1 MNFLKRAVKYCARQK
16 LRSLVLFFT
25 FTLLSTTVLIAY
37 SSERAV
43 QQGTKQIKE
52 TVGASVRMELDTN
65 NQNNFGAAED
75 FGNGASGYT
84 YQGDFITE
92 KIIDA
97 ISKLPGVVSYN
108 AKSSEGYWGI
118 PKDFEIF
125 PAMVNAPDLA
135 TPYPAVLDS
144 SLDIKFLNG
153 TYKLEEGRHIQP
165 EDSYVALIPKELAD
179 KNSLSVGDKITFQD
193 SVEEAGTS
201 TFEIIGLF
209 GGTEGTTKQAITP
222 DGIPANCGYID
233 INSLDRIY
241 GLTGYDYLDIYTHS
255 PEEARELME
264 TIKNLPEVKGKTFV
278 FNLNTE
284 DFDMVSTP
292 LSSFGSMVD
301 TAVWTITVIGT
312 LIIVLFLALWTRSRK
327 KEIAI
332 LLAVGRSKAEIVGQF
347 LTENILI
354 AILSML
360 ASIALSFGL
369 ANQIGSF
376 IISKAGEDIANLNIQ
391 IATSDMIKV
400 FGTGF
405 ILICLAVVIASYTVI
420 RLQPKDILTKNG
432 IGGIYI

>member
-233 INSLDRIY
+233 INSLDKIY

-264 TIKNLPEVKGKTFV
+264 TIKNLPEVKGKTFI

-420 RLQPKDILTKNG
+420 RLQPKDILTKME
-432 IGGIYI
+432 

>member
-1 MNFLKRAVKYCARQK
+1 MNFFKRAVKYCARQK

-179 KNSLSVGDKITFQD
+179 KNSLSVGDKTTFQD
-193 SVEEAGTS
+193 SVEEADTS

-233 INSLDRIY
+233 INSLDKIY

-255 PEEARELME
+255 PEEAKELME
-264 TIKNLPEVKGKTFV
+264 TIKNLLEVKGKTFV

-312 LIIVLFLALWTRSRK
+312 LIIVLFLVLWTRSRK

-376 IISKAGEDIANLNIQ
+376 IIGKAGEDIANLNIQ

-420 RLQPKDILTKNG
+420 RLQPKDILTKME
-432 IGGIYI
+432 

>member
-233 INSLDRIY
+233 INSLDKIY

-255 PEEARELME
+255 PEEAKELME
-264 TIKNLPEVKGKTFV
+264 TIKNLPEMKGKTFV

-284 DFDMVSTP
+284 DFDMVSAP

-312 LIIVLFLALWTRSRK
+312 LMIVLFLVLWTRSRK

-332 LLAVGRSKAEIVGQF
+332 LLAIGRSKAEIVGQF
-347 LTENILI
+347 LTENLLV
-354 AILSML
+354 ALLSMF
-360 ASIALSFGL
+360 ASMALSFGL
-369 ANQIGSF
+369 GKQAGAF
-376 IISKAGEDIANLNIQ
+376 LISRAGEEISNLSIHIAAL
-391 IATSDMIKV
+391 DMLKV
-400 FGTGF
+400 FGVGF
-405 ILICLAVVIASYTVI
+405 VLICLAVIAASYTVI
-420 RLQPKDILTKNG
+420 RLQPKDILTKME
-432 IGGIYI
+432 

>member
-1 MNFLKRAVKYCARQK
+1 MNFFKRAVKYCARQK
-16 LRSLVLFFT
+16 LRSLVLFFN

-193 SVEEAGTS
+193 SVEEADTS

-233 INSLDRIY
+233 INSLDKIY

-255 PEEARELME
+255 PEEAKELME
-264 TIKNLPEVKGKTFV
+264 TIKNLPEVKGKTFI

-376 IISKAGEDIANLNIQ
+376 IIGKAGEDIANLNIQ

-420 RLQPKDILTKNG
+420 RLQPKDILTKME
-432 IGGIYI
+432 

>member
-193 SVEEAGTS
+193 GVEEAGTS

-233 INSLDRIY
+233 INSLDKIY

-264 TIKNLPEVKGKTFV
+264 TIKNLPEVKGKTFI

-312 LIIVLFLALWTRSRK
+312 LMIVLFLVLWTRSRK

-332 LLAVGRSKAEIVGQF
+332 LLAIGRSKAEIVGQF
-347 LTENILI
+347 LTENLLV
-354 AILSML
+354 ALLSMF
-360 ASIALSFGL
+360 ASMALSFGL
-369 ANQIGSF
+369 GKQAGAF
-376 IISKAGEDIANLNIQ
+376 LISRAGEEISNLSIHIAAL
-391 IATSDMIKV
+391 DMLKV
-400 FGTGF
+400 FGVGF
-405 ILICLAVVIASYTVI
+405 VLICLAVIAASYTVI
-420 RLQPKDILTKNG
+420 RLQPKDILTKME
-432 IGGIYI
+432 

>member
-1 MNFLKRAVKYCARQK
+1 MNLLKRAVKYCARQK

-193 SVEEAGTS
+193 GVEEAGTS

-233 INSLDRIY
+233 INSLDKIY

-332 LLAVGRSKAEIVGQF
+332 LLAVGRSKAEIVEQF

-376 IISKAGEDIANLNIQ
+376 IIGKAGEDIANLNIQ

-420 RLQPKDILTKNG
+420 RLQPKDILTKCELP
-432 IGGIYI
+432 

>member
-193 SVEEAGTS
+193 GVEEAGTS

-332 LLAVGRSKAEIVGQF
+332 LLAVGRSKAEIVEQF

-420 RLQPKDILTKNG
+420 RLQPKDILTKME
-432 IGGIYI
+432 

>member
-193 SVEEAGTS
+193 GVEEAGTS

-255 PEEARELME
+255 PEEAKELME

-376 IISKAGEDIANLNIQ
+376 IIGKAGEDIANLNIQ

-420 RLQPKDILTKNG
+420 RLQPKDILTKME
-432 IGGIYI
+432 

>member
-264 TIKNLPEVKGKTFV
+264 TIKNLPEVKGKTFI

-312 LIIVLFLALWTRSRK
+312 LMIVLFLVLWTRSRK

-332 LLAVGRSKAEIVGQF
+332 LLAIGRSKAEIVGQF
-347 LTENILI
+347 LTENLLV
-354 AILSML
+354 ALLSMF
-360 ASIALSFGL
+360 ASMALSFGL
-369 ANQIGSF
+369 GKQAGAF
-376 IISKAGEDIANLNIQ
+376 LISRAGEEISNLSIHIAAL
-391 IATSDMIKV
+391 DMLKV
-400 FGTGF
+400 FGVGF
-405 ILICLAVVIASYTVI
+405 VLICLAVIAASYTVI
-420 RLQPKDILTKNG
+420 RLQPKDILTKME
-432 IGGIYI
+432 

>member
-193 SVEEAGTS
+193 GVEEAGTS

-233 INSLDRIY
+233 INSLDKIY

-332 LLAVGRSKAEIVGQF
+332 LLAVGRSKAEIVEQF

-376 IISKAGEDIANLNIQ
+376 IIGKAGEDIANLNIQ

-420 RLQPKDILTKNG
+420 RLQPKDILTKME
-432 IGGIYI
+432 

>member
-118 PKDFEIF
+118 PKNFEIF

-193 SVEEAGTS
+193 GVEEAGTS

-233 INSLDRIY
+233 INSLDKIY

-255 PEEARELME
+255 PEEAKELME
-264 TIKNLPEVKGKTFV
+264 TIKNLPEVKGKTFI

-312 LIIVLFLALWTRSRK
+312 LIIVLFLVLWTRSRK

-420 RLQPKDILTKNG
+420 RLQPKDILTKME
-432 IGGIYI
+432 

>member
-233 INSLDRIY
+233 INSLDKIY

-255 PEEARELME
+255 PEEAKELME
-264 TIKNLPEVKGKTFV
+264 TIKNLPEVKGKTFI

-292 LSSFGSMVD
+292 LSSFRSMVD

-312 LIIVLFLALWTRSRK
+312 LIIILFLVLWTRSRK

-420 RLQPKDILTKNG
+420 CLQPKDILTKME
-432 IGGIYI
+432 

>member
-92 KIIDA
+92 KIIAA

-118 PKDFEIF
+118 PKNFEIF

-193 SVEEAGTS
+193 GVEEAGTS

-233 INSLDRIY
+233 INSLDKIY

-255 PEEARELME
+255 PEEAKELME
-264 TIKNLPEVKGKTFV
+264 TIKNLPEVKGKTFI

-312 LIIVLFLALWTRSRK
+312 LIIVLFLVLWTRSRK

-376 IISKAGEDIANLNIQ
+376 IIGKAGEDIANLNIQ

-420 RLQPKDILTKNG
+420 RLQPKDILTKME
-432 IGGIYI
+432 

>member
-1 MNFLKRAVKYCARQK
+1 MNFLKRAIKYCTRQK
-16 LRSLVLFFT
+16 LRSLLLFLT
-25 FTLLSTTVLIAY
+25 FTALSTTVLIAY

-52 TVGASVRMELDTN
+52 TVGASVRMEIDTN

-92 KIIDA
+92 KIIA
-97 ISKLPGVVSYN
+97 SISKLPDVVSYN

-153 TYKLEEGRHIQP
+153 TYKLEEGRHIKP
-165 EDSYVALIPKELAD
+165 EDSYVALLPKELAD
-179 KNSLSVGDKITFQD
+179 KNNLSVGDKITFQD
-193 SVEEAGTS
+193 GVDEAGTS

-233 INSLDRIY
+233 INSLDKIY

-255 PEEARELME
+255 PEEAKGLME

-284 DFDMVSTP
+284 DFDMVSAP

-312 LIIVLFLALWTRSRK
+312 LMIVLFLVLWTRSRK

-332 LLAVGRSKAEIVGQF
+332 LLAIGRSKAEIVGQF
-347 LTENILI
+347 LTENLLV
-354 AILSML
+354 ALLSMF
-360 ASIALSFGL
+360 ASMALSFGL
-369 ANQIGSF
+369 GKQAGAF
-376 IISKAGEDIANLNIQ
+376 LISRAGEEISNLSIHIAAL
-391 IATSDMIKV
+391 DMLKV
-400 FGTGF
+400 FGVGF
-405 ILICLAVVIASYTVI
+405 VLICLAVIAASYTVI
-420 RLQPKDILTKNG
+420 RLQPKDILTKME
-432 IGGIYI
+432 

>member
-16 LRSLVLFFT
+16 LRSLVLFFN

-75 FGNGASGYT
+75 FGNGVSGYT

-193 SVEEAGTS
+193 GVEEAGTS

-233 INSLDRIY
+233 INSLDKIY

-255 PEEARELME
+255 PEEAKELME
-264 TIKNLPEVKGKTFV
+264 TIKNLPEVKGKTFI
-278 FNLNTE
+278 FNLNTQ
-284 DFDMVSTP
+284 DCDMVSTP

-312 LIIVLFLALWTRSRK
+312 LIIVLFLVLWTRSRK

-376 IISKAGEDIANLNIQ
+376 IIGKAGEDIANLNIQ

-420 RLQPKDILTKNG
+420 RLQPKDILTKME
-432 IGGIYI
+432 

>member
-1 MNFLKRAVKYCARQK
+1 MNFLKRAIKYCTRQK
-16 LRSLVLFFT
+16 LRSLLLFLT
-25 FTLLSTTVLIAY
+25 FTALSTIVLIAY

-52 TVGASVRMELDTN
+52 TVGASVRMEIDTN

-92 KIIDA
+92 KIIA
-97 ISKLPGVVSYN
+97 SVSKLPDVVSYN

-153 TYKLEEGRHIQP
+153 TYKLEEGRHIKP
-165 EDSYVALIPKELAD
+165 EDSYVALLPKELAD
-179 KNSLSVGDKITFQD
+179 KNNLSVGDKITFQD
-193 SVEEAGTS
+193 GVDEAGTS

-233 INSLDRIY
+233 INSLDKIY

-255 PEEARELME
+255 PEEAKELME
-264 TIKNLPEVKGKTFV
+264 TIRNLPEVKGKTFV

-284 DFDMVSTP
+284 DFDMVSAP

-312 LIIVLFLALWTRSRK
+312 LMIVLFLVLWTRSRK

-332 LLAVGRSKAEIVGQF
+332 LLAIGRSKAEIVGQF

-420 RLQPKDILTKNG
+420 RLQPKDILTKME
-432 IGGIYI
+432 

>member
-193 SVEEAGTS
+193 GVEEAGTS

-233 INSLDRIY
+233 INSLDKIY

-255 PEEARELME
+255 PEEAKELME
-264 TIKNLPEVKGKTFV
+264 TIKNLPEMKGKTFV

-420 RLQPKDILTKNG
+420 RLQPKDILTKME
-432 IGGIYI
+432 

>member
-16 LRSLVLFFT
+16 LRSLVLFFN

-233 INSLDRIY
+233 INSLDKIY

-255 PEEARELME
+255 PEEAKELME
-264 TIKNLPEVKGKTFV
+264 TIKNLPEVKGKTFI

-312 LIIVLFLALWTRSRK
+312 LIIVLFLVLWTRSRK

-360 ASIALSFGL
+360 ASIALFFGL

-376 IISKAGEDIANLNIQ
+376 IIGKAGEDIANLNIQ

-420 RLQPKDILTKNG
+420 RLQPKDILTKME
-432 IGGIYI
+432 

>member
-118 PKDFEIF
+118 PKNFEIF

-193 SVEEAGTS
+193 GVEEAGTS

-233 INSLDRIY
+233 INSLDKIY

-255 PEEARELME
+255 PEEAKELME
-264 TIKNLPEVKGKTFV
+264 TIKNLPEVKGKTFI

-312 LIIVLFLALWTRSRK
+312 LIIVLFLVLWTRSRK

-376 IISKAGEDIANLNIQ
+376 IIGKAGEDIANLNIQ

-420 RLQPKDILTKNG
+420 RSQPKDILTKME
-432 IGGIYI
+432 

>member
-193 SVEEAGTS
+193 GVEEAGTS

-233 INSLDRIY
+233 INSLDKIY

-264 TIKNLPEVKGKTFV
+264 TIKNLPEVKGKTFI

-376 IISKAGEDIANLNIQ
+376 IIGKAGEDIANLNIQ

-420 RLQPKDILTKNG
+420 RLQPKDILTKME
-432 IGGIYI
+432 

>member
-1 MNFLKRAVKYCARQK
+1 M
-16 LRSLVLFFT
+16 
-25 FTLLSTTVLIAY
+25 
-37 SSERAV
+37 
-43 QQGTKQIKE
+43 
-52 TVGASVRMELDTN
+52 
-65 NQNNFGAAED
+65 
-75 FGNGASGYT
+75 
-84 YQGDFITE
+84 
-92 KIIDA
+92 
-97 ISKLPGVVSYN
+97 VSYN

-193 SVEEAGTS
+193 GVEEAGTS

-233 INSLDRIY
+233 INSLDKIY

-332 LLAVGRSKAEIVGQF
+332 LLAVGRSKAEIVEQF

>member
-193 SVEEAGTS
+193 GVEEAGTS

-233 INSLDRIY
+233 INSLDKIY

-264 TIKNLPEVKGKTFV
+264 TIKNLPEVKGKTFI

-312 LIIVLFLALWTRSRK
+312 LIIILFLVLWTRSRK

-332 LLAVGRSKAEIVGQF
+332 LLAVGRSKAEIVEQF

-376 IISKAGEDIANLNIQ
+376 IIGKAGEDIANLNIQ

-420 RLQPKDILTKNG
+420 RLQPKDILTKCELP
-432 IGGIYI
+432 

>member
-193 SVEEAGTS
+193 GVEEAGTS

-233 INSLDRIY
+233 INSLDKIY

-255 PEEARELME
+255 PEEAKELME

-278 FNLNTE
+278 FSLNTA

-312 LIIVLFLALWTRSRK
+312 LIIVLFLVLWTRSRK

-420 RLQPKDILTKNG
+420 RLQPKDILTKME
-432 IGGIYI
+432 

>member
-118 PKDFEIF
+118 PKNFEIF

-193 SVEEAGTS
+193 GVEEAGTS

-233 INSLDRIY
+233 INSLDKIY

-255 PEEARELME
+255 PEEAKELME
-264 TIKNLPEVKGKTFV
+264 TIKNLPEVKGKTFI

-312 LIIVLFLALWTRSRK
+312 LIIVLFLVLWTRSRK

-376 IISKAGEDIANLNIQ
+376 IIGKAGEDIANMNIQ

-420 RLQPKDILTKNG
+420 RLQPKDILTKME
-432 IGGIYI
+432 